1 MRGAEAHADAALGRK
16 LKAPQN
22 ETTWVVQ
29 TRGQHVPIGMMARDL
44 KNRFWHRMYK
54 GSRDAAA
61 AINEKGKN
69 KDLDAEESK

>member
-1 MRGAEAHADAALGRK
+1 M
-16 LKAPQN
+16 
-22 ETTWVVQ
+22 
-29 TRGQHVPIGMMARDL
+29 PIGMMARDL